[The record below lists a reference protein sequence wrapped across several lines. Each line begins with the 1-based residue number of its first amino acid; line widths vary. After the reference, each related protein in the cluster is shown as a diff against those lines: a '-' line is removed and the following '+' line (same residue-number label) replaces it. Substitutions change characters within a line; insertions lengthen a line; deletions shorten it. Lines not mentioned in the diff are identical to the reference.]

1 MAGSCSFGGGSRPGG
16 VTTTNTR
23 VNGPA
28 TFDTDFNGSVDT
40 SHVSNCQQDGSCRF
54 QGKRSAPDD
63 LIIPLLKK
71 VTQKRSIEA
80 PQAWKYSDSK
90 LDCSKNWYSL

>member
-80 PQAWKYSDSK
+80 PQA
-90 LDCSKNWYSL
+90 